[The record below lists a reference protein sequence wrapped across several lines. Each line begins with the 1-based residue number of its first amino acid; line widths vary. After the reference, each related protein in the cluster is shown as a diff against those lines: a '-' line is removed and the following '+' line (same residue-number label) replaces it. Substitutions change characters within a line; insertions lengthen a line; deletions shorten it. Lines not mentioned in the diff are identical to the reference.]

1 MNNRELFLYANGKKN
16 SSELS
21 ETKETLKS
29 LIDRTVTSIDIP
41 QGMTNI
47 GSQSFNQCRD
57 LASVTIPDSVTNI
70 GSYAFCNC
78 NSLASI
84 IIPSSVTSLQA
95 NTFINCDSLT
105 DVFIPNSVTR
115 VAVTSFSGCSSL
127 TNVTLGDGFNAN
139 NLDLS
144 ASTLYSADT
153 LVAMINALA
162 DRTGQTAYTLT
173 LGSTNLAKLSNEQ
186 IAIATQKNWTLA

>member
-1 MNNRELFLYANGKKN
+1 MTNDEMYALSKLQTTKQHF
-16 SSELS
+16 S
-21 ETKETLKS
+21 ETKETLKA
-29 LIDRTVTSIDIP
+29 LIDRTITSIDIP

-95 NTFINCDSLT
+95 NVFINCDSLT

-153 LVAMINALA
+153 LVAILNALA

-173 LGSTNLAKLSNEQ
+173 LGSTNLAKLTNEQ

>member
-1 MNNRELFLYANGKKN
+1 MNNKEIYLYLHAKNGGG
-16 SSELS
+16 SAEA
-21 ETKETLKS
+21 EETLKS
-29 LIDRTVTSIDIP
+29 LIDRTITSIALP
-41 QGMTNI
+41 MGMTNI

-95 NTFINCDSLT
+95 NVFINCDSLT

-144 ASTLYSADT
+144 ASTLYSVDT
-153 LVAMINALA
+153 LVAILNALA

-186 IAIATQKNWTLA
+186 IAIATQRNWTLA

>member
-1 MNNRELFLYANGKKN
+1 MTNDEMYALSKLQTTKQHF
-16 SSELS
+16 S

-29 LIDRTVTSIDIP
+29 LIDRTITSIDIP

-95 NTFINCDSLT
+95 NVFINCDSLT

-153 LVAMINALA
+153 LVAILNALA

-173 LGSTNLAKLSNEQ
+173 LGSTNLAKLTNEQ